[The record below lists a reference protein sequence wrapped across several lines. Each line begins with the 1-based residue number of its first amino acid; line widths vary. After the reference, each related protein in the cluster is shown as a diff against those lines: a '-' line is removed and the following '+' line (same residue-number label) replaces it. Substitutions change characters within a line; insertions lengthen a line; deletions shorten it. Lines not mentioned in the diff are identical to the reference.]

1 MVVVVYSNFSSAH
14 GFALM
19 GLLCLPRSRDWWRR
33 NPFSVCLVIH
43 SIIISV
49 TMNIIINHV
58 IAEKKKKR
66 IFGNIDVA
74 FVNIFPLLSLQ
85 VLQSEI

>member
-1 MVVVVYSNFSSAH
+1 
-14 GFALM
+14 
-19 GLLCLPRSRDWWRR
+19 
-33 NPFSVCLVIH
+33 
-43 SIIISV
+43 
-49 TMNIIINHV
+49 MNIIINHV